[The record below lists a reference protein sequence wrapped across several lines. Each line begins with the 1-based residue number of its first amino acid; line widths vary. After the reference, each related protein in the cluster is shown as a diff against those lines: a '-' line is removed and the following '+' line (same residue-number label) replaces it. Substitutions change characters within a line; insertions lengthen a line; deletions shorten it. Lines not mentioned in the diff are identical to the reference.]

1 MRDRSRS
8 QSRTRTWPNSDWAG
22 LGQEPDPD
30 RAGPGWERNDIDNVD
45 SLLFIDFPGS
55 GSDVRQLVITP
66 LTKLGELE
74 KFAHYVCTHI
84 TSKRIELESP
94 GWSGFVINS
103 KPDQT

>member
-1 MRDRSRS
+1 MRI
-8 QSRTRTWPNSDWAG
+8 RTT
-22 LGQEPDPD
+22 E
-30 RAGPGWERNDIDNVD
+30 
-45 SLLFIDFPGS
+45 
-55 GSDVRQLVITP
+55 ITP

-74 KFAHYVCTHI
+74 KFAHHVCTHI